1 MGREGGHTTI
11 LSRVPWWML
20 PCRDLWLSVSSTWH
34 GTPQK
39 KAELA
44 LFFFSPHD
52 SAVDEISFISIIFN
66 WQLNSENDVS
76 LLLGHF
82 EWFQNYSAWVNRDC
96 RARSLLLPVIF
107 IRKEIRFL
115 FVFKA
120 GKRTENAVCF
130 LKEENRH
137 IRFVMEKK
145 KKIPRERERE
155 MPTNSVTSL
164 VIFTLYMNRRAVKK
178 RKSKRNK
185 RISLPSRF
193 TVVINVAGFYSF
205 SVLVSSWFPHNSNV
219 KSLIV
224 NSSCR
229 NFCWRNFLPFK
240 RN

>member
-1 MGREGGHTTI
+1 
-11 LSRVPWWML
+11 
-20 PCRDLWLSVSSTWH
+20 
-34 GTPQK
+34 
-39 KAELA
+39 
-44 LFFFSPHD
+44 
-52 SAVDEISFISIIFN
+52 
-66 WQLNSENDVS
+66 
-76 LLLGHF
+76 
-82 EWFQNYSAWVNRDC
+82 
-96 RARSLLLPVIF
+96 
-107 IRKEIRFL
+107 
-115 FVFKA
+115 
-120 GKRTENAVCF
+120 
-130 LKEENRH
+130 
-137 IRFVMEKK
+137 MEKK

-229 NFCWRNFLPFK
+229 NFCWRYFLPFK